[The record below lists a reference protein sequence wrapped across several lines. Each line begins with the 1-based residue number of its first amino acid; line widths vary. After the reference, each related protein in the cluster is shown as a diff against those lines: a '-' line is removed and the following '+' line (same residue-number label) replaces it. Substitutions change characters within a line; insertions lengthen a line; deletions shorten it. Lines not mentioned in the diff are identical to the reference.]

1 MITVDELAKI
11 PLFSTLGESEL
22 KYLASAVEDM
32 RVLPGE
38 YTDHEGGARAL
49 FAIVSGKVELTKV
62 VNGVETVIAI
72 RLPGELAGEVP
83 MTLSTPLPASMRAVE
98 PSRVIKLD
106 AKVFHTLAAM
116 APQISA
122 TVAAAALERMEM
134 LKKAASQPPVPQILL
149 IGRAGMARCMPLRA
163 FCIVTKFHSRA
174 WSRGTRRW
182 RHASENRQPWP
193 DPIRWRNCPTARD
206 SSRRQCAPLPPCADC
221 RSRLAGPTT
230 T

>member
-1 MITVDELAKI
+1 
-11 PLFSTLGESEL
+11 
-22 KYLASAVEDM
+22 M

-49 FAIVSGKVELTKV
+49 YAIVSGKVELTKV

-72 RLPGELAGEVP
+72 RLPGEIAGEIP

-106 AKVFHTLAAM
+106 AKVFHTLVAM

-149 IGRAGMARCMPLRA
+149 IGP
-163 FCIVTKFHSRA
+163 SRDGA
-174 WSRGTRRW
+174 MHAVETFLHRNQISFESLEPGTRRW

-193 DPIRWRNCPTARD
+193 GPIRWRNCPTARD
-206 SSRRQCAPLPPCADC
+206 SSRRRCAPLPPCADC
-221 RSRLAGPTT
+221 RSRPAGPTT
-230 T
+230 TW